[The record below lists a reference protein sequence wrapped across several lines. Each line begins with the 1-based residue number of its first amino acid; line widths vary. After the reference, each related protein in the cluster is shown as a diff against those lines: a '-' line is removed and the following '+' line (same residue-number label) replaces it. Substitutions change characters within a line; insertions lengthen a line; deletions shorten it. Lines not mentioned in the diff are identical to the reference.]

1 MRRAAILSGA
11 VGAGHDVVSEVLSGS
26 LEDRGW
32 QVRTLD
38 CMALLG
44 SAGAKV
50 GDRVF
55 RSLTSLPT
63 FYDGLHF
70 AHFRRGS
77 WPVRAID
84 REATR
89 RLVPALR
96 RELEREPVDLLVATF
111 ATGASAAAKLRG
123 QGVDA
128 RNLVLCT
135 DVDLYWLWVWDEVDL
150 FLTTSRAGAA
160 SVRRYAPR
168 AAVQIV
174 PPPVRAAFYR
184 APDQRTARRAL
195 GIPDDAPC
203 VLLMGGGWG
212 LGPIG
217 GSARA
222 LAERGVH
229 VLAVAGHNRK
239 LEEELHR
246 SSSATLHPFGFTDRI
261 PELMA
266 AADLVI
272 TTPGATTCSEARVV
286 GRGLVILDV
295 LPGHGREN
303 LQHELE
309 QGNAYAC
316 GPSPADVPDVV
327 LAALAD
333 VRRPLD
339 TVVRPAGEW
348 QLAFGEALGALGL
361 ADVAEEPGPAAA
373 GPAAPP
379 DAEQGNGAGSPGGR
393 GRGRSRPKELSNTR
407 RHDG

>member
-1 MRRAAILSGA
+1 
-11 VGAGHDVVSEVLSGS
+11 VSEVLAAS
-26 LEDRGW
+26 LEERSW
-32 QVRTLD
+32 QPSTLD

-44 SAGAKV
+44 SAGAKI

-63 FYDGLHF
+63 LYDGLHF
-70 AHFRRGS
+70 AHFRRGT
-77 WPVRAID
+77 WLVRRLD

-89 RLVPALR
+89 RLVPALQA
-96 RELEREPVDLLVATF
+96 ELDRAPVDLLLATF
-111 ATGASAAAKLRG
+111 ATGASAAAKLRAAG
-123 QGVDA
+123 AGAKVA
-128 RNLVLCT
+128 VLCT
-135 DVDLYWLWVWDEVDL
+135 DVDLYWLWVWEEVDL
-150 FLTTSRAGAA
+150 YLVTSRTAA
-160 SVRRYAPR
+160 ATVRRYSPR
-168 AAVQIV
+168 AHIQVV
-174 PPPVRAAFYR
+174 PPPVRPDFYR
-184 APDQRTARRAL
+184 ASDQMTARAGL

-217 GSARA
+217 GTAQA
-222 LAERGVH
+222 LARSGVH

-239 LEEELHR
+239 LEAQLRRHA
-246 SSSATLHPFGFTDRI
+246 SPTLRPFGFTDRI

-316 GPSPADVPDVV
+316 GPSPGEVRDVV
-327 LAALAD
+327 LAALD
-333 VRRPLD
+333 EIRRPLP
-339 TVVRPAGEW
+339 TVVRPADEW
-348 QLAFGEALGALGL
+348 RGAFDQALDSLGL
-361 ADVAEEPGPAAA
+361 AGPEGDAGMAEGAEAADHDGPTTSADEPVGAPAA
-373 GPAAPP
+373 
-379 DAEQGNGAGSPGGR
+379 NGYR
-393 GRGRSRPKELSNTR
+393 RPRQLSETR
-407 RHDG
+407 RHDA